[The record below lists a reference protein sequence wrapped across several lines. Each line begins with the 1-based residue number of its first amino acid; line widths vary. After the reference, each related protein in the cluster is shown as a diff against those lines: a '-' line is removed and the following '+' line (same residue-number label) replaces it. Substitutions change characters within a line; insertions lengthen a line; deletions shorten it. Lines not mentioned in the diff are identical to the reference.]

1 MSPLNLSGL
10 LGASFVGEGLW
21 RTRKKVLLM
30 TWRLWRDHSKLSGE
44 NPRASQLPW
53 WPAEPSGSEPKAC
66 YVAEGK
72 VFTNYEP
79 L

>member
-1 MSPLNLSGL
+1 MEN
-10 LGASFVGEGLW
+10 
-21 RTRKKVLLM
+21 KKKGFADDM
-30 TWRLWRDHSKLSGE
+30 GWRDHSKLSGE